1 MIDDAAFKA
10 STPRATY
17 EARPWLKHYPSYI
30 PSELTSRFA
39 NGLEMFL
46 ETAKA
51 MPEQAAICYFDQSMS
66 FGELD
71 RKSTALAA
79 ALEKRGVTHGDRV
92 ALYLQN
98 IPQFLIGMYGAW
110 KVGAIVVP
118 CNPMFKQHEL
128 EYHLND
134 SGAKALISLESLYET
149 VARDVIENT
158 KVEFT
163 ITTCEL
169 DYADQDP
176 VPALLRASRK
186 RWFDETLDMLELL
199 AQFDGTNV
207 EFASLAPQDIAFL
220 TYTSGTTGR

>member
-1 MIDDAAFKA
+1 MVNSIGQVVHW
-10 STPRATY
+10 P
-17 EARPWLKHYPSYI
+17 LPS
-30 PSELTSRFA
+30 SSVVS
-39 NGLEMFL
+39 G
-46 ETAKA
+46 
-51 MPEQAAICYFDQSMS
+51 
-66 FGELD
+66 
-71 RKSTALAA
+71 
-79 ALEKRGVTHGDRV
+79 HGDRI

-134 SGAKALISLESLYET
+134 SGAKALICLESLYET
-149 VARDVIENT
+149 VARDAIINT

-186 RWFDETLDMLELL
+186 GGSTRRLICS
-199 AQFDGTNV
+199 NC
-207 EFASLAPQDIAFL
+207 
-220 TYTSGTTGR
+220 